1 MKPLLALAV
10 ITFKEGIRSRAM
22 YGISIF
28 ALLLMIANVLLSSMM
43 MQEVGKVAVDMAL
56 STVSFV
62 GLLLVF
68 FVGINLV
75 AKDLERKTI
84 YMVLA
89 RPLSRSQ
96 YIWGKFMGIVALII
110 ISVVII
116 SLFAVASI
124 IILKFSYPMFFTRFS
139 WLMLLLSLSFTTM
152 SLIIVSAMSFL
163 FASFSSTSFISL
175 VLTIVSYLIGSS
187 INGVKALLEIP
198 HDIGERSSPIILY
211 GVKIAYYIFPNL
223 SLFDIK
229 TQAAHGLEIPV
240 SYIFWTFSYGIV
252 YTGII
257 ITLACFIF
265 KKREFA

>member
-1 MKPLLALAV
+1 MKPLLSLAI

-28 ALLLMIANVLLSSMM
+28 ALLLMIVNILISSMM

-89 RPLSRSQ
+89 RPISRQQ
-96 YIWGKFMGIVALII
+96 YIWGKFAGIVALIVV
-110 ISVVII
+110 SVII
-116 SLFAVASI
+116 LGLFAATSI
-124 IILKFSYPMFFTRFS
+124 VILKIGYPTFFPRFS
-139 WLMLLLSLSFTTM
+139 WLMMLLSLSLTTM
-152 SLIIVSAMSFL
+152 SLVVVSAMSFL

-175 VLTIVSYLIGSS
+175 VLTIVSYFIGSS
-187 INGVKALLEIP
+187 SSDVKALLEIP
-198 HDIGERSSPIILY
+198 NDIGARTSPVLIN
-211 GVKIAYYIFPNL
+211 GVKAVYYIFPNL

-229 TQAAHGLEIPV
+229 TQAAHGLAV
-240 SYIFWTFSYGIV
+240 SSSYVFWVFLYGAV
-252 YTGII
+252 YSCII
-257 ITLACFIF
+257 LLLASFIF